1 MQAVAGII
9 QRTIK
14 MSNFEERILVG
25 IIDPHTYVTKSNNKD
40 CSYVDIAFEQ
50 FTEEYDKTRHE
61 RYGIVN
67 QEKFLDEVPKVF
79 LTSNAKNSIA
89 KFGEEHLIRL
99 IANTSPEERGCKY
112 TVHNEK
118 MSKVD
123 PYDFVEIV
131 EPRIENLFA
140 TERVASM
147 KYRPSTDYVVVK
159 CTKFIV
165 DKEDFP
171 FVSKTEEFFRRED
184 AEKYLKDCFYSTYG
198 EITLDNAGSFI
209 ANNIHAVTELNRR
222 FFSSINKIV
231 CSDLTH
237 EELGSEKPDEN
248 RIRESVREGLKK
260 LSEDNG
266 FLSYTA
272 ARVANGIRAKVGVEN
287 ALAKLCHG
295 SDDDFVE
302 ECSDK
307 NSEDVAVTGNDS
319 EKESVMAAE
328 PAAAIGVQTSG
339 TVSVSDRESAAES
352 PASSAAPVSQTT
364 VPKEKAGTGSF
375 AEGPGGRSNEYIITE
390 TTYRADTEKWKY
402 GYLKG
407 RAESCSSEDPV
418 INALTE
424 SMDFTIVNKTA
435 EGSGANSL
443 GKAVNKVT
451 REIRRSYRGEFP
463 SVHGILGIVEE
474 EEEEEIQIPEYG
486 DSMSKVDIP
495 VFSDKL
501 LSLIKTRDVLLG
513 PFVVGKFKQT
523 EDGGEYSC
531 ECVLNI
537 PDKRCQLA
545 VKDDMNSCVKS
556 VEYDLL
562 QDYIK
567 EVNVNGIVRRYL
579 VQMPVQSWLNS
590 GRKHDLIDDKKLIDN
605 YAPTLLNPVFKDLN
619 INQLSKVKQN
629 IQGLSL
635 FKNEHDRVTRCFNIL
650 QGVVEF
656 DNERNRFF
664 SMLMKT
670 SKFQEFFNTYINK
683 NLESILANYRKDLF
697 SNVKKEKDREQKE
710 LERINS
716 EIAQKKKVL
725 NSLKNR
731 VESEEQSA
739 EDSKDTAAVAARDS
753 KIQVKVKG
761 KIVSSEEHEALK
773 SENRKLMNEYE
784 SLKKQVDELRRTKD
798 NIDEELNHSFA
809 DLSSRYLEMHSM
821 LKAFTTP
828 RQVKESSFNFDSGVP
843 SIINIDNINKG
854 RKRYI
859 EELLSSMKSYGRS
872 ISVEKLVSM
881 VVTIA
886 QNQFTILAGL
896 PGSGKTSF
904 VKTMGKA
911 LNLGNR
917 LHTIPV
923 ARGWTSQRDI
933 MGYWN
938 SLTSSFQP
946 APTGLWELLTT
957 LDAEKN
963 MNGVTPAIL
972 LLDEMNLSSPEHYFS
987 SFMQLADADTAAERK
1002 IFTGSPEKAYLTI
1015 PSYLRFVGTVNSDD
1029 TVNIMSARMLDRSA
1043 VILFDE
1049 KPSQSDD
1056 NRTTK
1061 IIPHAMQT
1069 TYSAADWMSLF
1080 DTEDGRIQNK
1090 MYAVL
1095 NDVEEILYKDDSKL
1109 GQRIVVSYR
1118 KHQQIIN
1125 YLSVVD
1131 PLLASLKN
1139 CDNETIAMD
1148 FAIKQFVL
1156 PMINGFGES
1165 FGNRLEELLNILDKY
1180 NLTESQ
1186 TVLQRIISE
1195 GEDRMNSYQFLA

>member
-1 MQAVAGII
+1 
-9 QRTIK
+9 

-50 FTEEYDKTRHE
+50 FTEEYDKNRHE

-99 IANTSPEERGCKY
+99 VANTSPEERGCKY

-118 MSKVD
+118 MSRVD

-131 EPRIENLFA
+131 EPRIENLCA
-140 TERVASM
+140 TERVAFM

-184 AEKYLKDCFYSTYG
+184 AEKYLKDCFYSAYG

-222 FFSSINKIV
+222 FFSSINRIV
-231 CSDLTH
+231 CSDLTD
-237 EELGSEKPDEN
+237 EELENGKPDEN
-248 RIRESVREGLKK
+248 RIRESVREGIKK
-260 LSEDNG
+260 LSDDNG

-287 ALAKLCHG
+287 ALAKLGHDG
-295 SDDDFVE
+295 DDVMAEDG
-302 ECSDK
+302 SDK
-307 NSEDVAVTGNDS
+307 NSEDAAVTGNAS
-319 EKESVMAAE
+319 EEAAVAAE
-328 PAAAIGVQTSG
+328 PAAPVQLSE
-339 TVSVSDRESAAES
+339 TVSVSDREAAAES
-352 PASSAAPVSQTT
+352 SLSSASTVLRTT
-364 VPKEKAGTGSF
+364 GTKEKSGTGSF
-375 AEGPGGRSNEYIITE
+375 AEGPSGRGNEYIITE
-390 TTYRADTEKWKY
+390 TTYRADTEKWKN
-402 GYLKG
+402 GYLKD
-407 RAESCSSEDPV
+407 RVESGSSNDPV

-424 SMDFTIVNKTA
+424 SMDFTIINKNA
-435 EGSGANSL
+435 DGSGASSL
-443 GKAVNKVT
+443 GKAVNRAT
-451 REIRRSYRGEFP
+451 REIRRSYNNEFP
-463 SVHGILGIVEE
+463 SVHGLLGIVEE
-474 EEEEEIQIPEYG
+474 EEEEEAQIPEYG
-486 DSMSKVDIP
+486 DSMSKVDVP
-495 VFSDKL
+495 RFSDKL
-501 LSLIKTRDVLLG
+501 LSLIKTREVLLG
-513 PFVVGKFKQT
+513 PFVVGKFKQS
-523 EDGGEYSC
+523 EDGGEYAC

-567 EVNVNGIVRRYL
+567 EVNVNGTVRRYL

-619 INQLSKVKQN
+619 TNQLSKVKQN

-635 FKNEHDRVTRCFNIL
+635 FKNEHDRVMRCFNIL

-664 SMLMKT
+664 NMLMKT
-670 SKFQEFFNTYINK
+670 SKFQEFFNTYINN

-697 SNVKKEKDREQKE
+697 SSVKKEKDREQKE

-725 NSLKNR
+725 NTLKNK
-731 VESEEQSA
+731 VEAEGQSA
-739 EDSKDTAAVAARDS
+739 EVLKDTSAAAARDTQ
-753 KIQVKVKG
+753 IQVKVKG
-761 KIVSSEEHEALK
+761 KIVSSEDHETLK
-773 SENRKLMNEYE
+773 SEYRKLMNEYE
-784 SLKKQVDELRRTKD
+784 SLKKQVGELRRTKD

-828 RQVKESSFNFDSGVP
+828 RQVKESGFNFDSGVP
-843 SIINIDNINKG
+843 SVINIDNINKG

-957 LDAEKN
+957 LDAEKD

-1180 NLTESQ
+1180 NLSESQ